1 VAREGEV
8 GAAAA
13 RGAGRGGSP
22 PVDWAR
28 PHRGGDA
35 RKRHEEEEVRAVG
48 KEEKKRRMNHFF

>member
-35 RKRHEEEEVRAVG
+35 RKRHGEEEVRAVG
-48 KEEKKRRMNHFF
+48 KEGKKEE